1 MENLGIDPKL
11 LIAQLINFGLF
22 FFIFKK
28 FVAGPFLKFVNL
40 EKIKDQDRQKNIE
53 EIRKKEEDLTLQL
66 KKAKDQAK
74 AELLKAI
81 EEAKE
86 QAQKVKKDLVAQ
98 AEKEASEIMEKSKK
112 HMAEERDEVQKE
124 AKERVADLSMFII
137 QKSLK
142 EFFTED
148 MQKSITQ
155 HILKNLS
162 KGIEKYE
169 N

>member
-1 MENLGIDPKL
+1 MENLGIDAKL

-28 FVAGPFLKFVNL
+28 FVAEPFLKFVNL
-40 EKIKDQDRQKNIE
+40 EKIKDQERQKNLE
-53 EIRKKEEDLTLQL
+53 EIGKKEEDLTLQL

-74 AELLKAI
+74 TELLKAI
-81 EEAKE
+81 EEARD
-86 QAQKVKKDLVAQ
+86 QAQKVKKDLVDQ
-98 AEKEASEIMEKSKK
+98 AEKEAGEIMEKTKK
-112 HMAEERDEVQKE
+112 QISEERQEMNKEV
-124 AKERVADLSMFII
+124 KERVADLSMFIV

-155 HILKNLS
+155 HILKSLS
-162 KGIEKYE
+162 KGIDRYE